1 MLMQIKV
8 GFPCDDQSSAMS
20 VRRITARVV
29 LCVPGAKRP
38 ANATGSV
45 SKGSSDAETK
55 KVYATAVAWYDEGI
69 ASFGGGEFH
78 AIH

>member
-1 MLMQIKV
+1 VTTNLP
-8 GFPCDDQSSAMS
+8 PCRSEESQLVWFFVS
-20 VRRITARVV
+20 R
-29 LCVPGAKRP
+29 AKRP
-38 ANATGSV
+38 ANATGSD